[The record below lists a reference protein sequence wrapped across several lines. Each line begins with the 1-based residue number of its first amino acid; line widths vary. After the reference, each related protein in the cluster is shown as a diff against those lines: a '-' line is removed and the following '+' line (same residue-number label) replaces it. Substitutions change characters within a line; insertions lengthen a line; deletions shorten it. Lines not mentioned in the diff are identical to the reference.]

1 MNISVE
7 KPMELFLSYKL
18 LEKKREN
25 FLSTQIS
32 WNILKYVSIPSF
44 SIPIC

>member
-18 LEKKREN
+18 LEKKKRK
-25 FLSTQIS
+25 FSQIS

-44 SIPIC
+44 PIPIC